1 MGLGHYSRLLPAFS
15 FFRPVLLAA
24 CLATAPLSGR
34 AETMATPVPQAILLD
49 AETQSVLFE
58 KGAEEPATPAST
70 VKVMTAELV
79 FQALAE
85 GKLKLDDEFTV
96 SETAWRNGGALA
108 HGSTM
113 FAALGSRIRVEDL
126 IRGLVIVSG
135 NDAAIVLAEGL
146 AGSEGAFA
154 TRMTQR
160 ARELGLLH
168 STFTNS
174 WGKGD
179 PEQKVTARDMALLA
193 SHVIRTYPDYYRYF
207 AQKDFTWNKIKQPN
221 RNPLLAM
228 DFGADGLKTGN
239 IETNSFGIVA
249 SAVQNGQRLILALYG
264 ARTAKERA
272 DEARHLFQWGFRA
285 FEPKTLFSA
294 GDVVG
299 AAKVF
304 GGASGDVPLVVA
316 KPVTLLVPRGSGE
329 KLSGAIVYEG
339 PLKAPVEAGRSV
351 AQLKIFRGTTEIL
364 AMPLQTAKDVEI
376 GSLPRRAMD
385 AGLEYAGGLI
395 RKYVWKK

>member
-1 MGLGHYSRLLPAFS
+1 M
-15 FFRPVLLAA
+15 
-24 CLATAPLSGR
+24 
-34 AETMATPVPQAILLD
+34 
-49 AETQSVLFE
+49 
-58 KGAEEPATPAST
+58 
-70 VKVMTAELV
+70 EL
-79 FQALAE
+79 
-85 GKLKLDDEFTV
+85 
-96 SETAWRNGGALA
+96 
-108 HGSTM
+108 
-113 FAALGSRIRVEDL
+113 
-126 IRGLVIVSG
+126 
-135 NDAAIVLAEGL
+135 
-146 AGSEGAFA
+146 
-154 TRMTQR
+154 
-160 ARELGLLH
+160 
-168 STFTNS
+168 
-174 WGKGD
+174 
-179 PEQKVTARDMALLA
+179 
-193 SHVIRTYPDYYRYF
+193 
-207 AQKDFTWNKIKQPN
+207 
-221 RNPLLAM
+221 
-228 DFGADGLKTGN
+228 
-239 IETNSFGIVA
+239 
-249 SAVQNGQRLILALYG
+249 
-264 ARTAKERA
+264 RTAKERA

-339 PLKAPVEAGRSV
+339 PLKAPVEAGRTV